1 MRKYRK
7 AVGRGAAVFAFA
19 LALGVQAA
27 GAHAEE
33 TPDLI
38 IDNPGDII
46 SGPTDPI
53 DLGGT
58 TEPGTD
64 EPEPG
69 DPGTTEPVP
78 TDPDTSGTGT
88 TSPDTTV
95 PGTTI
100 PDTTIPGTG
109 SGGTITIPLNP
120 APKPAEPA
128 QGTTAPLP
136 PVTNQTTDQSA
147 GQVTGLPFGLPAQEP
162 GAGEVA
168 QLPASPGA
176 TPGPGTAPAG
186 KATSPATAA
195 APVPLPE
202 PVAKTIDSVV
212 SVATGSP
219 LHVQVITVFA
229 LLAAGF
235 LYFRF
240 MGSKARRS
248 PVRGHK

>member
-7 AVGRGAAVFAFA
+7 AVGRGGAVFAVV
-19 LALGVQAA
+19 LALGFPAPAA
-27 GAHAEE
+27 TADDA
-33 TPDLI
+33 TDPII

-46 SGPTDPI
+46 TDPI

-58 TEPGTD
+58 TEPGTS
-64 EPEPG
+64 PEPG

-78 TDPDTSGTGT
+78 SDSETTAPET
-88 TSPDTTV
+88 TSPDTTL
-95 PGTTI
+95 
-100 PDTTIPGTG
+100 PGTG

-128 QGTTAPLP
+128 PGTIAPAPPVVGQGTDQTGGQ
-136 PVTNQTTDQSA
+136 TFGQTTE
-147 GQVTGLPFGLPAQEP
+147 LPFGQPAQEP
-162 GAGEVA
+162 GAGEIA

-176 TPGPGTAPAG
+176 TPGPSRAPAVKSTAPA
-186 KATSPATAA
+186 TSA

-202 PVAKTIDSVV
+202 PVAKTLDSVV

-240 MGSKARRS
+240 MGSKTRRS